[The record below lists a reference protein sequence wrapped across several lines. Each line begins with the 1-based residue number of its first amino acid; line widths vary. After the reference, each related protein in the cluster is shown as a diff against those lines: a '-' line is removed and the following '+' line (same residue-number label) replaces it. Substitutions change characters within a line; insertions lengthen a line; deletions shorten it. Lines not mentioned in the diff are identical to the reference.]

1 MKEQVRRVIKGGT
14 SRRGPLVEV
23 GGRPLVE
30 KLEGSVDQGFV
41 GVRWSEDWRGLLVEG
56 RGEFSLFIIICNNDA
71 T

>member
-1 MKEQVRRVIKGGT
+1 MLSKVVQ
-14 SRRGPLVEV
+14 V
-23 GGRPLVE
+23 GGVCWSRGGCRPLVE

-56 RGEFSLFIIICNNDA
+56 RGEFRLFIIICNNDA